1 MTCGWASLAF
11 GPTAFVDVSVVIA
24 VSCAVETVDAPVR
37 AAVAVLSSRGMAA
50 GSLTA
55 ASRGTDGCGPATVA
69 SLTAPGEGAAAS
81 PETAGDVAVNALAA
95 GGCDVAC
102 TAFAAASVD
111 GTMTGEAVV
120 GAVTTAGVAIGG
132 ALASGVAAERIDVRS

>member
-1 MTCGWASLAF
+1 
-11 GPTAFVDVSVVIA
+11 
-24 VSCAVETVDAPVR
+24 
-37 AAVAVLSSRGMAA
+37 MAA

-81 PETAGDVAVNALAA
+81 PETAGDGAVNALAA

-102 TAFAAASVD
+102 TAFDAASVD